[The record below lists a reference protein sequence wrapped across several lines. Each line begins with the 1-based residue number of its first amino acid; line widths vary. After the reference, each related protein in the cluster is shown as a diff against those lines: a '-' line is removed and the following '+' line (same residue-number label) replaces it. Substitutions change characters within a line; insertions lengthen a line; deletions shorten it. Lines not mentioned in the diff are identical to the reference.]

1 MIRRTFGAVFVAAL
15 LVGFGGSAVAA
26 ESTEFAWPPAD
37 ITPVHETVAQLE
49 VRTAGF
55 SAREVEL
62 VPRVVRGASD
72 VRTGAWGHE
81 AAGLFDGQQYV
92 NNDVRF
98 TTPRGATGLFVQI
111 HAPGFFTTTPAGMCE
126 MTTCTGS
133 VRLADGG
140 LVLFTEYAPGE
151 WGARTAYSYRP
162 NGEVV
167 YVSTGYSSVVSN
179 RQLALLATDRAF
191 TFAS

>member
-1 MIRRTFGAVFVAAL
+1 MIRRTLTAVFVAAS

-26 ESTEFAWPPAD
+26 ESAEFTWPPAD

-55 SAREVEL
+55 SAREVEV
-62 VPRVVRGASD
+62 VPQVVRGASD
-72 VRTGAWGHE
+72 VLTGTWGHE

-92 NNDVRF
+92 NNNVRF
-98 TTPRGATGLFVQI
+98 TTPRGASGFFIQI
-111 HAPGFFTTTPAGMCE
+111 HAPGFFTTAPAGMCE
-126 MTTCTGS
+126 LSTCTGS
-133 VRLADGG
+133 VRTADGG
-140 LVLFTEYAPGE
+140 LVLFTEHTGE

-167 YVSTGYSSVVSN
+167 YVSTGYTSVVSN

-191 TFAS
+191 TFTS